1 MDMND
6 LMRINRTGYTMDASG
21 QAIGAG
27 GELLHGM
34 QYRDAAH
41 FQAEQLRRNAE
52 SVMGAATLKAAEA
65 ERHSALQNSRALAV
79 AAASGGGASDP
90 GVVSLLARNAEE
102 GAYRRQVALYEGT
115 ARKGDMRLAADARDY
130 EGRAGQLAATENAV
144 GSLFGATTTLLKGQA
159 RDSLFAK
166 YGMGSPANGNAS

>member
-6 LMRINRTGYTMDASG
+6 LMRINRTGYTLDAMG

-41 FQAEQLRRNAE
+41 FQAEQLRQGAENAIG
-52 SVMGAATLKAAEA
+52 SATLKAAEA
-65 ERHSALQNSRALAV
+65 DRITSLQNSRALAV

-90 GVVSLLARNAEE
+90 GVVSLLAKNAEE
-102 GAYRRQVALYEGT
+102 GAYRRQVAMYEGQDR
-115 ARKGDMRLAADARDY
+115 AQGMRLAADARDY
-130 EGRAGQLAATENAV
+130 EGKAGRVNAFENAA
-144 GSLFGATTTLLKGQA
+144 GSLFSATTTTIKGQA
-159 RDSLFAK
+159 KDSFYAK
-166 YGMGSPANGNAS
+166 YGMGSPTNGNAS

>member
-6 LMRINRTGYTMDASG
+6 LMRINRTGYTMDAYG

-41 FQAEQLRRNAE
+41 FQAEQLRRNATDQ
-52 SVMGAATLKAAEA
+52 VGIATLKAAEA
-65 ERHSALQNSRALAV
+65 DRHTALQNSRALAV

-102 GAYRRQVALYEGT
+102 GAYRRQIAMYEG
-115 ARKGDMRLAADARDY
+115 ASASRGMNLAAAAREY
-130 EGRAGQLAATENAV
+130 EGKAGQVNATENAV

>member
-6 LMRINRTGYTMDASG
+6 LMRINRTGYTLDAYG

-41 FQAEQLRRNAE
+41 FQAEQLRQGAE
-52 SVMGAATLKAAEA
+52 SAVGAATLRASEA
-65 ERHSALQNSRALAV
+65 DRMTQLQNSRALAV

-102 GAYRRQVALYEGT
+102 GAYRRQVAMYEGVSQKQ
-115 ARKGDMRLAADARDY
+115 AMRLAADAKDY
-130 EGRAGQLAATENAV
+130 EGKAGEINSFENAA
-144 GSLFGATTTLLKGQA
+144 GSLFGATTTLMKGQA
-159 RDSLFAK
+159 RDTLYAK
-166 YGMGSPANGNAS
+166 YGQGSPADRNR